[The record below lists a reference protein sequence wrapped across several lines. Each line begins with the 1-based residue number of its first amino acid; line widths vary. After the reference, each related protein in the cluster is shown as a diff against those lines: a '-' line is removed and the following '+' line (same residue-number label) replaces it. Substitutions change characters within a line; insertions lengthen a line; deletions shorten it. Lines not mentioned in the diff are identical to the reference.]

1 MLLDL
6 RQNIVD
12 LSERILRKSGLNDKI
27 ICLLLRVLHYGI
39 SIITL
44 IILLV
49 GPKKWFILV
58 VLLNLFVF
66 ILYFIFGGCILS
78 KIEHRFTKDEFTVI
92 DPLLILLH
100 IELTNKNR
108 YYYSLIS
115 NIFGSILM
123 GIIYYIRF
131 VGASEAGASEA
142 GASEADGSEVGA
154 SKAGASEADVL

>member
-123 GIIYYIRF
+123 CIIYYIRF

-142 GASEADGSEVGA
+142 DC
-154 SKAGASEADVL
+154 L